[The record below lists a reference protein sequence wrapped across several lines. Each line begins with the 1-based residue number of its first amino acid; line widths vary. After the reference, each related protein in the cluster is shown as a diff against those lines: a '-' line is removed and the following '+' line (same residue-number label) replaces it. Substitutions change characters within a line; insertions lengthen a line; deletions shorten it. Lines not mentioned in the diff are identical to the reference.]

1 MRQRFDENESRC
13 ESQRKNPFSQEDT
26 WSSFQKNREYTKRKE
41 SPKRRK
47 IQK

>member
-1 MRQRFDENESRC
+1 MRQYFDENESRC
-13 ESQRKNPFSQEDT
+13 ESQRKNPFSQDT

-41 SPKRRK
+41 SPKRTK